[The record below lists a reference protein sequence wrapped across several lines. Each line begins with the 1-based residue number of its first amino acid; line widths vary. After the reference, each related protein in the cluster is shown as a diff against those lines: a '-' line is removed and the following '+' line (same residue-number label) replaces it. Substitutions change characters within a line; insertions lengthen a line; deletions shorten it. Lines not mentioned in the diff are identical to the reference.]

1 MGDKSTKNVCHNFQ
15 CLHVRI
21 AYLGKKSSP
30 LLQPPL
36 GPEAFELPYTCN
48 MVHLLSPNYRY
59 NVKLAD
65 SYCQSLKT
73 CCLFPDPFTGK
84 LPNMISGCLQ
94 KVYDQFYCQ
103 VTWSKANKRL
113 EKCCL
118 LNIQNFYC
126 LIVNKFGTEMPQRVD
141 VQVM

>member
-1 MGDKSTKNVCHNFQ
+1 MLIWYKSHSVQTMKTKLNIYTKYLIWKFKKPSIFCSETLIKLNKMGDKSTKNVCHNFQ

-30 LLQPPL
+30 SLQPPL

-65 SYCQSLKT
+65 SYCWSLKT

-84 LPNMISGCLQ
+84 LPNMISGCL
-94 KVYDQFYCQ
+94 
-103 VTWSKANKRL
+103 
-113 EKCCL
+113 
-118 LNIQNFYC
+118 
-126 LIVNKFGTEMPQRVD
+126 
-141 VQVM
+141 